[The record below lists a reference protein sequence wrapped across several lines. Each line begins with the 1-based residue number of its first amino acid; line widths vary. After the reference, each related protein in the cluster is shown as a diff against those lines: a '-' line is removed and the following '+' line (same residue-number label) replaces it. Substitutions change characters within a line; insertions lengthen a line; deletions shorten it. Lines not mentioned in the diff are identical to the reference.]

1 MVRHRLVLA
10 LCLVL
15 ALDGLDGGWEPL
27 IVVAHPELFHTT
39 SRLQSDAASH
49 RCAPTKQLKC
59 AQRTQSPSPAHLEL
73 RDPQFLFRIATLEGR
88 ILRPR
93 GKEDADEVPSS
104 VLRVDVEIE
113 LVLDGLSCDTV
124 EQLLVAGIAAGN
136 SANIILGRIVCSA
149 LEDELS
155 ESGDFPLSLLTGCS
169 AQGTTLTTTCP
180 NLLLVVEA
188 IDSRVD
194 STGGKASKAEKVKK
208 EDKSSRTKEEEE
220 VAVVKS
226 WRSELGALIANWSD
240 VRMEDAD
247 NRIYAP
253 EFIAQVEETTISN
266 DFVDGGNRKEKT
278 EPTVPVRR
286 NLQDGPQTFQLVFR
300 GIVSLEASTPLAEGG
315 ENISTTDSTGVV
327 SDVASIFSTAITN
340 IFAGGETVAATN
352 DVVGTEALSDAIAD
366 AFPGLTAEATADIA
380 STETVASVQSDVS
393 VSVTQVVQGEPTTV
407 VVTAIVTQTEINTAI
422 ETTVNTNTADAAQ
435 QQAEAE
441 AAEAQQQQ
449 AQTTST
455 STSTSSPTPVA
466 NAQNAVDS
474 YICDNPTA
482 RTSIETTH
490 GPIKD
495 WTFDSTVTSFT
506 GLFSIIGGSCTAAKY
521 QAFNADIAGWTFPGV
536 TTMNFMFDGATSFN
550 QDLSSWATNKVT
562 DMSSMFE
569 GASDFNS
576 PLFSDTAKVTTMESM
591 FKSATSF
598 NQNVASMNV
607 DKVADMRE
615 MFLGASNFNQNLCS
629 WGTGMLATP
638 AITGTYVEDM
648 FINTSCGDAGIPN
661 VSGTYVTPICAN
673 CPNPNPTPITNAI
686 ATIDK
691 FLCGTAT
698 EKTTVI
704 NTHGPI
710 KDWTFDSSV
719 DSFECL
725 FSVTTHCSSNISPSP
740 RPCASTYYTN
750 FNEDLSGWS
759 APGVTTMSHM
769 FAASATSS
777 FNNGGATMF
786 DLPPNVNDMSNMFQ
800 FASSFNQ
807 DLTSWSPSNV
817 QSMESMFE
825 GATSFNNGGNTG
837 GGGVC
842 AVCSGVGNVKTMEA
856 MFKGATSFNI
866 DISSWS
872 VNKVITMESMFE
884 GASDFDSPPPSAT
897 ALVINMANMF
907 KDCINFDKSVNNMVV
922 GNVLDMSKMFQG
934 AIAYNN
940 ADVDFAD
947 SFINSGNVQTMEGM
961 FQDAP
966 NFVGGGI
973 QNLNVGNVANM
984 ANMFKGASS
993 FQQDLCEWGNYLD
1006 LYTVSVTDMFAGTN
1020 CGGSSFGST
1029 ADPVFNYA
1037 IGVMSPLCKS
1047 CY

>member
-180 NLLLVVEA
+180 NLLLVVEE

-194 STGGKASKAEKVKK
+194 STGGKASKAEKVKD
-208 EDKSSRTKEEEE
+208 ESSRTKEEEE

-240 VRMEDAD
+240 VRMEDVD

-300 GIVSLEASTPLAEGG
+300 GIVSLEASTPLAEGSEGG

-366 AFPGLTAEATADIA
+366 AFPGLTAEAAADIA

-393 VSVTQVVQGEPTTV
+393 VSVTLVVPGEPTTV
-407 VVTAIVTQTEINTAI
+407 VVRAIVAQTEINTAI

-435 QQAEAE
+435 QQATAE
-441 AAEAQQQQ
+441 AAA
-449 AQTTST
+449 AAAAAAATTST
-455 STSTSSPTPVA
+455 STTQIAPTPTPVA

-490 GPIKD
+490 GPIRD

-506 GLFSIIGGSCTAAKY
+506 GLFSSDSTRLGSCIATEY
-521 QAFNADIAGWTFPGV
+521 QAFNADIAGWTFPEV
-536 TTMNFMFDGATSFN
+536 TNMDFMFEQATSFN
-550 QDLSSWATNKVT
+550 QDLSSWATGKVT
-562 DMSSMFE
+562 DMQEMFA
-569 GASDFNS
+569 GASAFNT
-576 PLFSDTAKVTTMESM
+576 PLFSDTAEVTTMNSM
-591 FKSATSF
+591 FRSATSF

-607 DKVADMRE
+607 V
-615 MFLGASNFNQNLCS
+615 
-629 WGTGMLATP
+629 
-638 AITGTYVEDM
+638 
-648 FINTSCGDAGIPN
+648 
-661 VSGTYVTPICAN
+661 
-673 CPNPNPTPITNAI
+673 
-686 ATIDK
+686 
-691 FLCGTAT
+691 
-698 EKTTVI
+698 
-704 NTHGPI
+704 
-710 KDWTFDSSV
+710 
-719 DSFECL
+719 
-725 FSVTTHCSSNISPSP
+725 SVT
-740 RPCASTYYTN
+740 
-750 FNEDLSGWS
+750 
-759 APGVTTMSHM
+759 
-769 FAASATSS
+769 
-777 FNNGGATMF
+777 
-786 DLPPNVNDMSNMFQ
+786 DMSR
-800 FASSFNQ
+800 
-807 DLTSWSPSNV
+807 
-817 QSMESMFE
+817 
-825 GATSFNNGGNTG
+825 
-837 GGGVC
+837 
-842 AVCSGVGNVKTMEA
+842 
-856 MFKGATSFNI
+856 
-866 DISSWS
+866 
-872 VNKVITMESMFE
+872 
-884 GASDFDSPPPSAT
+884 
-897 ALVINMANMF
+897 
-907 KDCINFDKSVNNMVV
+907 
-922 GNVLDMSKMFQG
+922 MFQG
-934 AIAYNN
+934 ASAYNN
-940 ADVDFAD
+940 GGVDFAD
-947 SFINSGNVQTMEGM
+947 SFNTGLVTTMESM
-961 FQDAP
+961 FQATP

-973 QNLNVGNVANM
+973 VNLDVSNVASM
-984 ANMFKGASS
+984 ENMFKHASS
-993 FQQDLCEWGNYLD
+993 FKQDLCAWGNVWFGLFGFFGF
-1006 LYTVSVTDMFAGTN
+1006 VSFTDMFFGTN
-1020 CGGSSFGST
+1020 CGDSGFGST
-1029 ADPVFNYA
+1029 ADPSLQFDFTV
-1037 IGVMSPLCKS
+1037 SPLCKS
-1047 CY
+1047 PC